1 MPKIESYQKQ
11 AKLLV
16 RWHRERNYSVGE
28 KVRLLPRFR
37 SIRDSEALAMP
48 MPLMLAQE
56 IVAVEAGF
64 TDWAALRGAMDGIA
78 QAHANAALPLRFR
91 SVTPILFVR
100 DVRRAAAFYAD
111 ELGFDTDF
119 LHGHPPFYGAVSRGG
134 VCLHLR
140 FVHQT
145 NFEELA
151 AREDGLILA
160 TIEVTDVKALF
171 AEFDARS
178 VDFAQRLVRQAWGGL
193 DFQVRDPDGNC
204 ISFVEYRASGGEE
217 SG

>member
-37 SIRDSEALAMP
+37 NIKDSEALAMP

-64 TDWAALRGAMDGIA
+64 ADWVALRGAMDGIA
-78 QAHANAALPLRFR
+78 QAQADTVHPLRFR
-91 SVTPILFVR
+91 NVTPILFVR

-111 ELGFDTDF
+111 KLGFVVDF
-119 LHGHPPFYGAVSRGG
+119 LHGHPAFYGAVSRTAS
-134 VCLHLR
+134 VCICASSSR
-140 FVHQT
+140 PISKNWQR
-145 NFEELA
+145 A
-151 AREDGLILA
+151 KMASSSR
-160 TIEVTDVKALF
+160 
-171 AEFDARS
+171 RS
-178 VDFAQRLVRQAWGGL
+178 R
-193 DFQVRDPDGNC
+193 
-204 ISFVEYRASGGEE
+204 
-217 SG
+217 